1 MTRAM
6 LFMLLL
12 LASSCSPMRRMRKE
26 ARQAASTESVLLFRA
41 DSAAASATE
50 RQAREISGQLRAA
63 ERSTAWQLRE
73 EYSAPD
79 SAGRQW
85 RTARTLTR
93 TDRTKAAAGKVAA
106 ADTVSRSAGSEARA
120 HEYRYGNHW
129 AETASRQEEWRR
141 ESPRRW
147 PYVLLGAA
155 GAAGVCIAFKRYLKR
170 KKA

>member
-26 ARQAASTESVLLFRA
+26 ARQAASMESVLLFRA
-41 DSAAASATE
+41 DSASASAVE
-50 RQAREISGQLRAA
+50 RQSREMSGQLRAA
-63 ERSTAWQLRE
+63 ERATAWQLRE

-106 ADTVSRSAGSEARA
+106 ADTVSRSEGSEARA
-120 HEYRYGNHW
+120 HEYRYGSHW
-129 AETASRQEEWRR
+129 TESASRQEERQR

-147 PYVLLGAA
+147 PCVLLGAA
-155 GAAGVCIAFKRYLKR
+155 GTAGVYIAFKRHLK
-170 KKA
+170 KKKK

>member
-1 MTRAM
+1 MTRAV
-6 LFMLLL
+6 LFILLL

-41 DSAAASATE
+41 DSAAASAVE
-50 RQAREISGQLRAA
+50 RQSRKMSGQLRAA

-93 TDRTKAAAGKVAA
+93 TDRAEAAAGKVAA
-106 ADTVSRSAGSEARA
+106 TDTASRSARSETRA

-129 AETASRQEEWRR
+129 AETASRQEERRR

-155 GAAGVCIAFKRYLKR
+155 GTAGVYIAFKRHLKKE
-170 KKA
+170 KK

>member
-1 MTRAM
+1 MTRAV

-12 LASSCSPMRRMRKE
+12 LAFSCSPMRRMRKE
-26 ARQAASTESVLLFRA
+26 ARQAAEAEAVLLFRA

-50 RQAREISGQLRAA
+50 RQSRKMSGQLRAA
-63 ERSTAWQLRE
+63 GRSTAWQLRE

-93 TDRTKAAAGKVAA
+93 TDRAEAAAGKVAA
-106 ADTVSRSAGSEARA
+106 ADSASRSAGSETRA

-129 AETASRQEEWRR
+129 AETASRQEERQR

-155 GAAGVCIAFKRYLKR
+155 AAAGVCIAFKRHLKKE
-170 KKA
+170 KK